1 MQWSKKKNKKKNP
14 STYLKH
20 ILYLVNSSKVVIMDT
35 SADQIV
41 VLLIMQF
48 SPLNLFLITGE
59 EADNK
64 MQNDSLKNSIL
75 VNSRVNED
83 NARSYPLVHIILS
96 ALIPSAKTSFSQ
108 WDKYS
113 R

>member
-1 MQWSKKKNKKKNP
+1 M
-14 STYLKH
+14 YLKH

-64 MQNDSLKNSIL
+64 MQNDALKNSIL

-83 NARSYPLVHIILS
+83 LLFMNIMH
-96 ALIPSAKTSFSQ
+96 ALTLWYTLFYLP
-108 WDKYS
+108 
-113 R
+113 